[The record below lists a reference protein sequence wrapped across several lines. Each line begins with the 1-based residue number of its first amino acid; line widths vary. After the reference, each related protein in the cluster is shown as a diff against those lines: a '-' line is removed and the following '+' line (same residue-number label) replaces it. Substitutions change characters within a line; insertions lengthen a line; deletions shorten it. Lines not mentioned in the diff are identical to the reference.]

1 MTGNGVGKMPEK
13 PGNQDKKELTY
24 EEAANEL
31 EKAIAVLE
39 KGDLPLEQSIQVF
52 EKAIGLVRL
61 CNMKLDEIER
71 KITIL
76 VEGKDGFREKEFS
89 PDEEE

>member
-1 MTGNGVGKMPEK
+1 MTDLANDTE
-13 PGNQDKKELTY
+13 KKELTY
-24 EEAANEL
+24 EEAASEL

-52 EKAIGLVRL
+52 ERAIGLVRL
-61 CNMKLDEIER
+61 CSMKLDEIEK

-76 VEGKDGFREKEFS
+76 VEGKDGVKETEFE
-89 PDEEE
+89 PGD

>member
-1 MTGNGVGKMPEK
+1 MTEK
-13 PGNQDKKELTY
+13 IQEQDNKELTY
-24 EEAANEL
+24 EEAASEL
-31 EKAIAVLE
+31 EKAIALLE

-61 CNMKLDEIER
+61 CNMKLDEIEK

-76 VEGKDGFREKEFS
+76 VEGKDGVREADFK
-89 PDEEE
+89 PDGLS

>member
-1 MTGNGVGKMPEK
+1 MTGM
-13 PGNQDKKELTY
+13 QDSQENRNLTY
-24 EEAANEL
+24 EEAAGEL

-39 KGDLPLEQSIQVF
+39 KGDLPLEESIQVF

-61 CNMKLDEIER
+61 CNMKLDEIEK

-76 VEGKDGFREKEFS
+76 VEGKDGVRETDFE
-89 PDEEE
+89 PDAG